1 MDDLTWD
8 AGVKFYHLLT
18 NYRGRNR
25 NTYEQIKRLIETG
38 LIYVNRPMFTHNN
51 GFTILEYA
59 LNHNLLDLFK
69 LFLKNGADP
78 NTRKMNRMN
87 QGNDVFSDET
97 LLMYSIFEGKY
108 EYTELLLRYGADVN
122 YTNNNGTALHYAV
135 ANHDLEIVELILNYF
150 PDVNILDEEGET
162 PLELAI
168 HYDEDDISEVIA
180 DYMDNRPRI
189 AATRIQKQSRGRRT
203 LRNLQ
208 KDLMQNQSRA
218 LGELLPDSDFMEP
231 YISPMDRRELIRT
244 LARDQKQRTAKE
256 NFRTARYL
264 KELEQYGGRRRK
276 NTRKK
281 YRYRI

>member
-87 QGNDVFSDET
+87 QGM
-97 LLMYSIFEGKY
+97 MYLVMKLY
-108 EYTELLLRYGADVN
+108 
-122 YTNNNGTALHYAV
+122 
-135 ANHDLEIVELILNYF
+135 
-150 PDVNILDEEGET
+150 
-162 PLELAI
+162 
-168 HYDEDDISEVIA
+168 
-180 DYMDNRPRI
+180 
-189 AATRIQKQSRGRRT
+189 
-203 LRNLQ
+203 
-208 KDLMQNQSRA
+208 
-218 LGELLPDSDFMEP
+218 
-231 YISPMDRRELIRT
+231 
-244 LARDQKQRTAKE
+244 
-256 NFRTARYL
+256 
-264 KELEQYGGRRRK
+264 
-276 NTRKK
+276 
-281 YRYRI
+281 